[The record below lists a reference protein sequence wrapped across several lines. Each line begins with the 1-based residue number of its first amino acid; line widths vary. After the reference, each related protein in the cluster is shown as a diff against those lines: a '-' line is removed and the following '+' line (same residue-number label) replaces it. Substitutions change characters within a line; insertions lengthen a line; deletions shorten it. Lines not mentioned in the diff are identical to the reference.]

1 MADEIKARPAEQV
14 GAGQHLAVQRLGPV
28 GADLDRASSRA
39 RRTRPGVTQR
49 RLARPV
55 LPLFRAFAVA
65 MQQEHGMPLARAR
78 RERVGR
84 PRGLGSP
91 TGSAIM
97 TGQLNEH
104 RFLSSPLALRVT
116 LIVPA
121 WVFPTG

>member
-65 MQQEHGMPLARAR
+65 VQQEQGMPLARAR

-84 PRGLGSP
+84 PAGVGIPDRVSNHDRSAQSAPLPVLSASP
-91 TGSAIM
+91 IFRIM
-97 TGQLNEH
+97 
-104 RFLSSPLALRVT
+104 
-116 LIVPA
+116 
-121 WVFPTG
+121 